1 MKRQTDEEKE
11 KFEVEMSVLN
21 ENLTTI
27 RGDLVSNLAAMEEA
41 NKLNDQLL
49 GEKLGDYLLIIFTQS
64 FNGFKS
70 NRIYG
75 VYQVIVSIVFC

>member
-1 MKRQTDEEKE
+1 MKRQTDEEKA

-41 NKLNDQLL
+41 NKLNDQLM

>member
-1 MKRQTDEEKE
+1 MKRQTDEEKA

-70 NRIYG
+70 NRSYG

>member
-1 MKRQTDEEKE
+1 MKRQTDEEKA

-49 GEKLGDYLLIIFTQS
+49 GEKLGDYLLIILTQS

>member
-1 MKRQTDEEKE
+1 MKRQTDEEKA

-75 VYQVIVSIVFC
+75 VYQVIVSIVFW

>member
-1 MKRQTDEEKE
+1 MKRQTDEEKA

-75 VYQVIVSIVFC
+75 VYQVIISIVFC

>member
-1 MKRQTDEEKE
+1 MKRQTDEEKA

-49 GEKLGDYLLIIFTQS
+49 GGKLGDYLLIIFTQS

>member
-1 MKRQTDEEKE
+1 MKRQTDEEKA

>member
-1 MKRQTDEEKE
+1 
-11 KFEVEMSVLN
+11 MSVLN